1 MFDLL
6 DFVSWNHIH
15 LELVE
20 HGPISSKSKL
30 AIFVSVVFG
39 PGSNIVRSLIF
50 EFFSFKTRPKN
61 ELRVRGG
68 NIKSQINAKHLTIV

>member
-1 MFDLL
+1 MGLL
-6 DFVSWNHIH
+6 VLNQNWRFS
-15 LELVE
+15 
-20 HGPISSKSKL
+20 
-30 AIFVSVVFG
+30 VSVVFG
-39 PGSNIVRSLIF
+39 HDSNIVRSLIF